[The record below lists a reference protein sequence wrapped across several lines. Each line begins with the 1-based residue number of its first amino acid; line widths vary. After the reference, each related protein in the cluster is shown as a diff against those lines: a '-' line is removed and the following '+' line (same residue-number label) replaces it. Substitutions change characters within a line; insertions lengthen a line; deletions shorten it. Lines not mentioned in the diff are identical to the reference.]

1 MCSKMQ
7 SWASM
12 DTREGGSEKA
22 AGTISHEKGSFQV
35 WVKSG
40 WIIRCLKWGLW
51 PAKAQFDVYLKRAR
65 DVYEKQIFAEKIS
78 YGAIRSVFIFGRS
91 HERVGFQFGNFLFYF
106 TNSLWKMLKICDRN
120 FRNLFINVCIVTR
133 RLQSCLVCVW
143 SIKISCGIWKI

>member
-12 DTREGGSEKA
+12 DMREGGSEKA

-91 HERVGFQFGNFLFYF
+91 HERVGFQFGNFFYF
-106 TNSLWKMLKICDRN
+106 ILPIRYGKCWKFAIETSEICLLM
-120 FRNLFINVCIVTR
+120 FVFLHVVC
-133 RLQSCLVCVW
+133 
-143 SIKISCGIWKI
+143 KIS